1 MIITQTLQE
10 VYGSLRDEQNK
21 NNGNPANVTTVDSS
35 SFKYKSSFI
44 KESTTINNN
53 RVFKDVKIAV
63 PVKYLSNFWRFLE
76 MPLINCEI
84 HL

>member
-1 MIITQTLQE
+1 M
-10 VYGSLRDEQNK
+10 
-21 NNGNPANVTTVDSS
+21 NNGNPANVTKVDSS

-44 KESTTINNN
+44 KESTTIINN

>member
-1 MIITQTLQE
+1 M
-10 VYGSLRDEQNK
+10 
-21 NNGNPANVTTVDSS
+21 NNGNPANVTKIDSS

-44 KESTTINNN
+44 KESTTIINN

-63 PVKYLSNFWRFLE
+63 PVKYLSNLWRFLE

>member
-21 NNGNPANVTTVDSS
+21 NNGNPTNVTTVDSS

-44 KESTTINNN
+44 KESTAINNN

>member
-1 MIITQTLQE
+1 M
-10 VYGSLRDEQNK
+10 
-21 NNGNPANVTTVDSS
+21 NNGNPANVTKLDSS

-44 KESTTINNN
+44 KESTTITNN

>member
-1 MIITQTLQE
+1 MITFQTLQE
-10 VYGSLRDEQNK
+10 VYGSLRDEQNM
-21 NNGNPANVTTVDSS
+21 NNGNPANVTKVDSS

-44 KESTTINNN
+44 KESTTITNN